1 MDTYKG
7 VPYSQVM
14 LMNDDR
20 SLVLVIGFLGFTYEA
35 IEEYMTKK
43 FVECKMPYAGKYTQM
58 KYLNS
63 NGDEVGG

>member
-58 KYLNS
+58 KYLNG
-63 NGDEVGG
+63 NGDEIGG

>member
-43 FVECKMPYAGKYTQM
+43 FVENEMPYVKKWTQM
-58 KYLNS
+58 KYLNAEGS
-63 NGDEVGG
+63 EIV